1 MTVCVYFSG
10 VFDGI
15 RRAADHLPDV
25 LLPRAVYLSAQIRLH
40 CEQALGRTV
49 SDTSPDIPL
58 KTRI

>member
-15 RRAADHLPDV
+15 RRAAHHLPDV

-40 CEQALGRTV
+40 YEQALGRTV
-49 SDTSPDIPL
+49 SDTSQISP
-58 KTRI
+58 